1 MEDTTRLYL
10 AAYIVHSL
18 QKVSKIMLVCEDP
31 RGVVARKLLRCGVIS
46 KLINPYC
53 TFSQRLLDESIS
65 ISKFNM
71 LKRMI
76 SLFFPV

>member
-1 MEDTTRLYL
+1 MEDTTRFYL

-18 QKVSKIMLVCEDP
+18 QRVSEIMFACEDP
-31 RGVVARKLLRCGVIS
+31 RGVVARKFLSYGVIS

-53 TFSQRLLDESIS
+53 TFSQRLLDDSTS

-71 LKRMI
+71 PKRMI